1 MMVSSLEGEEEVF
14 VGGLMRLGTATTSQ
28 RTPILQVSMQFIS
41 YLKISDLRTLESPLL
56 QLRKLP
62 HSD

>member
-1 MMVSSLEGEEEVF
+1 VF